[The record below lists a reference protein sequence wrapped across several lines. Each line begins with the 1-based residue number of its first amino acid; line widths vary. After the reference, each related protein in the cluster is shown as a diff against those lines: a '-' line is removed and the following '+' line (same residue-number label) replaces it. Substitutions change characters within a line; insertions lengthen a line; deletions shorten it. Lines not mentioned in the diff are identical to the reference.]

1 MGISDLLRNLQ
12 DVTTEMHISN
22 FAGMRVAIDA
32 SGWMHKAVYATAEDW
47 VDSNFADNQLYVDRL
62 LNQVKSLQQC
72 KVIPVMVFDG
82 KRNTLKAETNEK
94 RNEIKQSNIENA
106 RRLLES
112 IGKTTDASARSK
124 MRAECTKCFQ
134 GGLGVTH
141 EMEKAC
147 IAGLQR
153 CGVEVVVA
161 PYEADP
167 QLAYL
172 CHVGHCDAVLT
183 EDSDILVYSAVS
195 GLAFP
200 VLYKFNPSGSVQVTN
215 LASCGIL
222 QATGKVG
229 SPAGRPD
236 SAEDISRAGRRMF
249 VQMCLLSGCD
259 YSDSIPTVGPQTAC
273 QIVARF
279 RDTADDLRL
288 RKICDYFKLSGK
300 RVADTYLTR
309 VLQAEQLFFYHPVY
323 NPITDTL
330 EHF

>member
-236 SAEDISRAGRRMF
+236 SAEDISRAVSACSNISSSSTGSSQHVIDLEGIGAEAEAGARAGNKKKGKKESVRAPGGSAGF
-249 VQMCLLSGCD
+249 VMQLRAHFHTSSSG
-259 YSDSIPTVGPQTAC
+259 S
-273 QIVARF
+273 
-279 RDTADDLRL
+279 
-288 RKICDYFKLSGK
+288 SGGSSS
-300 RVADTYLTR
+300 RGS
-309 VLQAEQLFFYHPVY
+309 
-323 NPITDTL
+323 TDGC
-330 EHF
+330 